1 MCVAL
6 RQFRAHYETRWK
18 PRAFVTFPTRG
29 RFFGTKRP
37 WTTQDSQAA
46 SGSRI
51 LTSCMPRSNMF
62 RTTDT
67 PRIMKVCTTNPAT
80 NTLALYPNTG
90 VGTEPASGTKVGL
103 YTPEKKKKNKQCCQT
118 HLSAPHPGEMTTC
131 VSNRQ
136 AKVPK
141 MLRQGFR
148 FHLPSYPS
156 PDASVPDIKE

>member
-103 YTPEKKKKNKQCCQT
+103 YTPEKKKKT
-118 HLSAPHPGEMTTC
+118 
-131 VSNRQ
+131 
-136 AKVPK
+136 
-141 MLRQGFR
+141 ML
-148 FHLPSYPS
+148 
-156 PDASVPDIKE
+156 PDAPLGPASGRDDHVCIQQTGQSTKNVASGLPLSSAIVPQPRRQCPRH